1 MGGNRTAPSRIINTP
16 GGPRERTRMAGE
28 SMERDQ
34 RRRRS
39 AFAPRKQRPMFT
51 DRGERVQ
58 DKDMEARRSRR
69 MERREE
75 RKQTFGDN
83 FREQRKERRER
94 RRERRR
100 EARDFF
106 GRLRK
111 RRTAEERGGRQS
123 GMIRQVSKIDRDT
136 GRRYGGKEIFN
147 PETGDYEKLYN
158 EPNIAKQDI

>member
-1 MGGNRTAPSRIINTP
+1 MGGKRTAPSRIINTP

-28 SMERDQ
+28 SMEKDQ

-75 RKQTFGDN
+75 RKQTFGDD
-83 FREQRKERRER
+83 FREERKERRER

-100 EARDFF
+100 QARDFF
-106 GRLRK
+106 GKVIK
-111 RRTAEERGGRQS
+111 RREKRGRDPDMNTAEEKGGQQI
-123 GMIRQVSKIDRDT
+123 GMISQV
-136 GRRYGGKEIFN
+136 G
-147 PETGDYEKLYN
+147 N